1 MELKDLALL
10 SNGSLQGNTVEV
22 SEFSIDTR
30 SIKKGEVYI
39 AIEGQNFDGHDFIR
53 DAENKGA
60 RALIVSREVTSSLPF
75 IVVNNTLDF
84 METIAVHN
92 RSSFSGNVIGI
103 TGTNGKTTSKQILS
117 SLLSKIYKTHKTDGN
132 KNNHIGVPFS
142 MLNMENQYTSSVLE
156 IGTSQVGE
164 IKNLTNLVKPNV
176 AAITNVSSG
185 HLQGLRDTDSIADE
199 KGDILKFYDS
209 NGIAILPRDSS
220 YFKYWCSK
228 TNSKKVVSFGI
239 HEDSDFKVINAS
251 IDVENNLTSFQLMH
265 DGLIEECSI
274 NGVGIH
280 NTLNAAM
287 GLAICSELGI
297 DISEVKEALRDVDFP
312 ERRLSIHKSI
322 GNSILIDDS
331 YNSNP
336 ASMKRSIDVLDSMP
350 KYKKICLFGE
360 MKELAEDSSSLHSEI
375 YEYAK
380 DKVDYFFCLG
390 EDWSGIKDSGETDFR
405 IFSYQEELYES
416 VKKLINPNLVKPV
429 VILVKGS
436 RSTRMDVI
444 ADKLKN

>member
-10 SNGSLQGNTVEV
+10 SNGSLRGDSVEI

-39 AIEGQNFDGHDFIR
+39 AIEGPNFDGHDFIE
-53 DAENKGA
+53 DAEKKGS
-60 RALIVSREVTSSLPF
+60 RALIVSREVSSILPF

-92 RSSFSGNVIGI
+92 RSSFNGNVIGI

-117 SLLSKIYKTHKTDGN
+117 SLLSQIHKTHKTDGN

-142 MLNMENQYTSSVLE
+142 MLSMENQYKSSVLE

-199 KGDILKFYDS
+199 KGDILEFYDS
-209 NGIAILPRDSS
+209 KGIAVLPRDSS
-220 YFKYWCSK
+220 YFKFWCSK
-228 TNSKKVVSFGI
+228 TNGKKVVSFGI
-239 HEDSDFKVINAS
+239 HEDSDFKVMNPS
-251 IDVENNLTSFQLMH
+251 IDIENNLTSFQLMH
-265 DGLIEECSI
+265 EGLIEECSI

-287 GLAICSELGI
+287 GLAICSVIGI
-297 DISEVKEALRDVDFP
+297 DISEVKEALYKVNFP
-312 ERRLSIHKSI
+312 KRRLSIHKSI
-322 GNSILIDDS
+322 ANSILIDDS

-336 ASMKRSIDVLDSMP
+336 ASMKRSIDLIASMNN
-350 KYKKICLFGE
+350 YKKICLFGG
-360 MKELAEDSSSLHSEI
+360 MKELAEGSSSLHLDV

-380 DKVDYFFCLG
+380 DKVDYFHCIG
-390 EDWSGIKDSGETDFR
+390 EEWNVIEDSDNTNFK
-405 IFSYQEELYES
+405 IFSSHEELFES
-416 VKKLINPNLVKPV
+416 VKDLINVDTV
-429 VILVKGS
+429 TLVKGS
-436 RSTRMDVI
+436 RSTRMDIV
-444 ADKLKN
+444 ADKLKK

>member
-10 SNGSLQGNTVEV
+10 SNASLCGDSLEV
-22 SEFSIDTR
+22 FEFSIDTR
-30 SIKKGEVYI
+30 SIKKGQVYI
-39 AIEGQNFDGHDFIR
+39 AIEGQNFDGHDFIE
-53 DAENKGA
+53 DAEIKGA
-60 RALIVSREVTSSLPF
+60 SALIVSREVSSSLPF
-75 IVVNNTLDF
+75 IIVHNTLDF

-92 RSSFSGNVIGI
+92 RSSFNGNVIGI

-117 SLLSKIYKTHKTDGN
+117 SLLSQIHKTHKTDGN

-142 MLNMENQYTSSVLE
+142 MLNMENLYKSSVLE

-199 KGDILKFYDS
+199 KGDILEFYDS
-209 NGIAILPRDSS
+209 NGIAVLPRDSS
-220 YFKYWCSK
+220 YFKFWCSK

-239 HEDSDFKVINAS
+239 HEDSDFKVINPS

-265 DGLIEECSI
+265 EGLIEECSI
-274 NGVGIH
+274 NGIGIH

-287 GLAICSELGI
+287 GLAICSVLGI
-297 DISEVKEALRDVDFP
+297 DISEVKEALREVNFP

-322 GNSILIDDS
+322 ANSILIDDS

-336 ASMKRSIDVLDSMP
+336 ASMKGSIDLIASMNN
-350 KYKKICLFGE
+350 YKKICLFGG
-360 MKELAEDSSSLHSEI
+360 MKELAEGSSLLHLEV

-380 DKVDYFFCLG
+380 DKVDYFHCIG
-390 EDWSGIKDSGETDFR
+390 EEWNAIQDSDNTNFKIYSSHEK
-405 IFSYQEELYES
+405 LYES
-416 VKKLINPNLVKPV
+416 VKDLINVDTV
-429 VILVKGS
+429 TLVKGS
-436 RSTRMDVI
+436 RSTRMDIV
-444 ADKLKN
+444 ADKLKQ

>member
-10 SNGSLQGNTVEV
+10 SNGSLRGDSVEI

-39 AIEGQNFDGHDFIR
+39 AIEGPNFDGHDFIE
-53 DAENKGA
+53 DAEKKGA
-60 RALIVSREVTSSLPF
+60 RALIVSREVSSILPF

-117 SLLSKIYKTHKTDGN
+117 SLLSQIHKTHKTDGN
-132 KNNHIGVPFS
+132 KNNQIGVPFS
-142 MLNMENQYTSSVLE
+142 MLNMENLYESSVIE

-185 HLQGLRDTDSIADE
+185 HLQGLRDTDSIAEE

-209 NGIAILPRDSS
+209 KGIAVLPRDSS
-220 YFKYWCSK
+220 YFKFWCSK
-228 TNSKKVVSFGI
+228 TNGKKVVSFGI
-239 HEDSDFKVINAS
+239 HEDSDFKVMNPS
-251 IDVENNLTSFQLMH
+251 IDIENNLTSFQLMH

-287 GLAICSELGI
+287 GLAICSVIGI
-297 DISEVKEALRDVDFP
+297 DISEVKEALYKVNFP
-312 ERRLSIHKSI
+312 KRRLSIHKSI
-322 GNSILIDDS
+322 ANSILIDDS

-336 ASMKRSIDVLDSMP
+336 ASMKRSIDLIASMNN
-350 KYKKICLFGE
+350 YKKICLFGE
-360 MKELAEDSSSLHSEI
+360 MKELAEGSSSLHLDVH
-375 YEYAK
+375 EYAK
-380 DKVDYFFCLG
+380 DKVDYFHCIG
-390 EDWSGIKDSGETDFR
+390 EEWNVIEDSDNTNFK
-405 IFSYQEELYES
+405 IFSSHEELFES
-416 VKKLINPNLVKPV
+416 VKDLINVDTV
-429 VILVKGS
+429 TLVKGS
-436 RSTRMDVI
+436 RSTRMDIV
-444 ADKLKN
+444 ADKLKK

>member
-10 SNGSLQGNTVEV
+10 SNGSLRGDSLEI

-39 AIEGQNFDGHDFIR
+39 AIEGPNFDGHDYIE
-53 DAENKGA
+53 DAEKKGA
-60 RALIVSREVTSSLPF
+60 RALIVSREVSSILPF

-92 RSSFSGNVIGI
+92 RSSFNGNVIGI

-117 SLLSKIYKTHKTDGN
+117 SLLSQIHKTHKTDGN

-142 MLNMENQYTSSVLE
+142 MLNMENLYKSSVIE

-199 KGDILKFYDS
+199 KGDILEFYDS
-209 NGIAILPRDSS
+209 KGIAVLPRDSS
-220 YFKYWCSK
+220 YFKFWCSK
-228 TNSKKVVSFGI
+228 TNGKEVVSFGI
-239 HEDSDFKVINAS
+239 HEDSDFKVVNPS
-251 IDVENNLTSFQLMH
+251 IDIENNLTSFQLMH

-287 GLAICSELGI
+287 GLAICSVIGI
-297 DISEVKEALRDVDFP
+297 DISKVKEALHKVNFP
-312 ERRLSIHKSI
+312 KRRLSIHKSI
-322 GNSILIDDS
+322 ANSILIDDS

-336 ASMKRSIDVLDSMP
+336 ASMKRSIDLIASMNNH
-350 KYKKICLFGE
+350 KKICLFGG
-360 MKELAEDSSSLHSEI
+360 MKELAEGSSSLHQDV

-380 DKVDYFFCLG
+380 DKVDYFHCIG
-390 EDWSGIKDSGETDFR
+390 EEWNAIQDFSNTNFK
-405 IFSYQEELYES
+405 IFSSHEELYES
-416 VKKLINPNLVKPV
+416 VKDLIDVDTV
-429 VILVKGS
+429 TLVKGS
-436 RSTRMDVI
+436 RSTRMDIV
-444 ADKLKN
+444 ADKLKK

>member
-10 SNGSLQGNTVEV
+10 SNGSLHGNTLEV

-39 AIEGQNFDGHDFIR
+39 AIEGQNFDGHDFIE

-60 RALIVSREVTSSLPF
+60 RALIVSREVSSSLPF
-75 IVVNNTLDF
+75 IIVNNTLDF

-92 RSSFSGNVIGI
+92 RSSFNGNVIGI

-117 SLLSKIYKTHKTDGN
+117 SLLSQIHKTHKTDGN

-142 MLNMENQYTSSVLE
+142 MLNMENLYKSSVLE
-156 IGTSQVGE
+156 IGTSKVGE
-164 IKNLTNLVKPNV
+164 IENLTNLVKPNI

-199 KGDILKFYDS
+199 KGDILEFYDS
-209 NGIAILPRDSS
+209 NGIAVLPRDSS
-220 YFKYWCSK
+220 YFKFWCNK

-239 HEDSDFKVINAS
+239 HEDSDFKVINPS

-265 DGLIEECSI
+265 EGLIEECSI

-287 GLAICSELGI
+287 GLAICSVLGI
-297 DISEVKEALRDVDFP
+297 DISEVKEALLEVNFP

-322 GNSILIDDS
+322 ANSILIDDS

-336 ASMKRSIDVLDSMP
+336 ASMKRSIDLIASMNN
-350 KYKKICLFGE
+350 YKKICLFGE
-360 MKELAEDSSSLHSEI
+360 MKELAEDSSSLHSDV

-380 DKVDYFFCLG
+380 GKIDYFHCLG
-390 EDWSGIKDSGETDFR
+390 KEWNCIQDSDNTNFR
-405 IFSYQEELYES
+405 IFSNHEELYKS
-416 VKKLINPNLVKPV
+416 AKNLINLNTVT
-429 VILVKGS
+429 LVKGS
-436 RSTRMDVI
+436 RSTRMDIV

>member
-10 SNGSLQGNTVEV
+10 SNGSLRGDSLEI

-39 AIEGQNFDGHDFIR
+39 AIEGPNFDGHDYIE
-53 DAENKGA
+53 DAEKKGA
-60 RALIVSREVTSSLPF
+60 RALIVSREVSSILPF

-92 RSSFSGNVIGI
+92 RSSFNGNVIGI

-117 SLLSKIYKTHKTDGN
+117 SLLSQIHKTHKTDGN

-142 MLNMENQYTSSVLE
+142 MLNMENLYKSSVIE

-199 KGDILKFYDS
+199 KGDILEFYDS
-209 NGIAILPRDSS
+209 KGIAVLPRDSS
-220 YFKYWCSK
+220 YFKFWCSK
-228 TNSKKVVSFGI
+228 TNGKEVVSFGI
-239 HEDSDFKVINAS
+239 HEDSDFKVMNPS
-251 IDVENNLTSFQLMH
+251 IDIENNLTSFQLMH

-287 GLAICSELGI
+287 GLAICSVIGI
-297 DISEVKEALRDVDFP
+297 DISKVKEALHKVNFP
-312 ERRLSIHKSI
+312 KRRLSIHKSI
-322 GNSILIDDS
+322 ANSILIDDS

-336 ASMKRSIDVLDSMP
+336 ASMKRSIDLIASMNNH
-350 KYKKICLFGE
+350 KKICLFGG
-360 MKELAEDSSSLHSEI
+360 MKELAEGSSSLHQDV

-380 DKVDYFFCLG
+380 DKVDYFHCIG
-390 EDWSGIKDSGETDFR
+390 EEWNAIQDFSNTNFK
-405 IFSYQEELYES
+405 IFSSHEELYES
-416 VKKLINPNLVKPV
+416 VKDLIDVDTV
-429 VILVKGS
+429 TLVKGS
-436 RSTRMDVI
+436 RSTRMDIV
-444 ADKLKN
+444 ADKLKK

>member
-1 MELKDLALL
+1 MQLKDLALL
-10 SNGSLQGNTVEV
+10 SNGLLNGSSLEV
-22 SEFSIDTR
+22 AEFSIDTR

-39 AIEGQNFDGHDFIR
+39 AIEGENFDGHDFIEE
-53 DAENKGA
+53 AEKKEA
-60 RALIVSREVTSSLPF
+60 AALIVSKAISSYLPF
-75 IVVNNTLDF
+75 IIVNNTLDF

-92 RSSFSGNVIGI
+92 RSYFNGDVIGI

-117 SLLSKIYKTHKTDGN
+117 NLLSKIHKTHKTDGN

-142 MLNMENQYTSSVLE
+142 MLNMENRYKSSVIE

-164 IKNLTNLVKPNV
+164 IRSLTNLVKPNI

-185 HLQGLRDTDSIADE
+185 HLEGLKDTDSIASE
-199 KGDILKFYDS
+199 KGDILKFHIPD
-209 NGIAILPRDSS
+209 GIAVLPRDSN
-220 YFKYWCSK
+220 FFNYWSNI
-228 TNSKKVVSFGI
+228 TNAKKIVSFGF
-239 HEDSDFKVINAS
+239 HENSDFKVMSPI
-251 IDVENNLTSFQLMH
+251 IDVKNNSTSFQLIH
-265 DGLIEECSI
+265 DGLKEECLI
-274 NGVGIH
+274 NGVGTH
-280 NTLNAAM
+280 NSLNAAL
-287 GLAICSELGI
+287 GLAISSLLGLK
-297 DISEVKEALRDVDFP
+297 ISEVKEALRDVDFP

-336 ASMKRSIDVLDSMP
+336 GSMKRSIDVIDSMP

-390 EDWSGIKDSGETDFR
+390 EDWSGIKDSDETNFK
-405 IFSYQEELYES
+405 IFSSQEELYQS
-416 VKKLINPNLVKPV
+416 VKDLINPNT